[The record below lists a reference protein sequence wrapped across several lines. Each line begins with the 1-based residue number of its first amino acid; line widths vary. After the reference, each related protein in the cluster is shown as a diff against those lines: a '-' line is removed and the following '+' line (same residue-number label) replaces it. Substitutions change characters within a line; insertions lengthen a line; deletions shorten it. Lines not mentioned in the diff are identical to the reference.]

1 MEKVLP
7 HLYLYQ
13 ETKKITSKVNHR
25 QTHLSYNLTNRQKE
39 ITLTG
44 PTAEDDLN
52 TNYFVDVEK
61 SLKAAMMNLHL

>member
-1 MEKVLP
+1 MYE
-7 HLYLYQ
+7 

-25 QTHLSYNLTNRQKE
+25 QTHLSCNLTNRQKE

-44 PTAEDDLN
+44 STAEDDLN

-61 SLKAAMMNLHL
+61 SLKAARMNLYL